1 MQLQKK
7 KIKKKQNFF
16 WVSDCSR
23 AEGGHPASFE
33 QSEKLVSKRSACDRR
48 LERSDAKRRK
58 ARPPLA
64 RGGNL
69 HKTNM

>member
-1 MQLQKK
+1 MGSCV
-7 KIKKKQNFF
+7 FF

-33 QSEKLVSKRSACDRR
+33 QSEKLVSKRSACDRW
-48 LERSDAKRRK
+48 LKRSDAKRRK

-69 HKTNM
+69 RKTNM